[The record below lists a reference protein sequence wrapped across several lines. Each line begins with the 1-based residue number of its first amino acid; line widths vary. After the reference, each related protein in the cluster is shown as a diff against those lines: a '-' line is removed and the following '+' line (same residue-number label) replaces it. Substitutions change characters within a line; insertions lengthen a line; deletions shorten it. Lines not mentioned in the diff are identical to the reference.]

1 MTTSTDF
8 NMNLLLPLFSPATGT
23 WGGLTRSLAVAEAAK
38 DAGHRVA
45 FCASGYL
52 ERTLRERG
60 FQVYAMPPTTMLG
73 LPKSISRLLER
84 RSQRAAIPVKPGT
97 SIGNIWM
104 VLLISGFARSGFLRQ
119 LTQAEMDA
127 AEDFGADHIFTDLD
141 PGAYLMAHLTGMPIA
156 SAYASIVEHGH
167 GTLPWRVFRRA
178 ANQTL
183 AAFESPPTNPD
194 DLCFGPSVLKIIPS
208 VPDLD
213 ETDPDRSDARYV
225 GHLISPI
232 QPEAEMELELEPG
245 QRAVF
250 VYVGTGSISLDRLES
265 VLPVLFPIEGDRRC
279 FVGVQTIE
287 ASYRI
292 EGVHFHPYVPADVL
306 LPFCDWT
313 ICHGGQNTIIQSLL
327 NDVPLL
333 IFPGPIFE
341 RRYNARKV
349 QEAGGGLW
357 GEVDQFTVEWL
368 ESAMARREE
377 ILPGTAAL
385 GARLR
390 SYGGPQAAV
399 EAIEGWGQA

>member
-1 MTTSTDF
+1 
-8 NMNLLLPLFSPATGT
+8 MNLIIPLFSPATGT
-23 WGGLTRSLAVAEAAK
+23 WGGLTRSLAVAEAAQ
-38 DAGHRVA
+38 DAGHQVA

-52 ERTLRERG
+52 ERTLRQRG
-60 FQVYAMPPTTMLG
+60 YQVYSTPPTTMLG
-73 LPKSISRLLER
+73 LPKPLSRILER

-104 VLLISGFARSGFLRQ
+104 VLLFSGFARSSFLQR
-119 LTQAEMDA
+119 LTRAEIDA
-127 AEDFGADHIFTDLD
+127 AEDFSADRIFTDLD
-141 PGAYLMAHLTGMPIA
+141 PGAYLMAHITGLPIA

-167 GTLPWRVFRRA
+167 GTLPWRVFQRA
-178 ANQTL
+178 ANKAL
-183 AAFESPPTNPD
+183 AAFGKPPASLD
-194 DLCFGPSVLKIIPS
+194 ELCFGPSVLKIIPS

-213 ETDPDRSDARYV
+213 ETDPSRPEVRYV

-232 QPEAEMELELEPG
+232 QPEAEMELELEAG

-250 VYVGTGSISLDRLES
+250 VYVGTGSISLDRLEA
-265 VLPVLFPIEGDRRC
+265 VLPVLFPVEGGRRC

-292 EGVHFHPYVPADVL
+292 EGVHFHPYIPAEVL

-313 ICHGGQNTIIQSLL
+313 LCHGGQNTIIQSLL

-349 QEAGGGLW
+349 QEAGAGLW
-357 GEVDQFTVEWL
+357 GESDQFTVEWL
-368 ESAMARREE
+368 GTAMARQRE

-399 EAIEGWGQA
+399 KAIEGWGPA

>member
-1 MTTSTDF
+1 MTTPTDF
-8 NMNLLLPLFSPATGT
+8 NMNLLIPLFSPATGT
-23 WGGLTRSLAVAEAAK
+23 WGGLTRSLAVAEAAQ

-60 FQVYAMPPTTMLG
+60 FQVYATPPTTMLG
-73 LPKSISRLLER
+73 LPKSMSRFLER
-84 RSQRAAIPVKPGT
+84 RSQRASIPVRPGT
-97 SIGNIWM
+97 SIGNIWL
-104 VLLISGFARSGFLRQ
+104 VLLFSGFARSGFLRR

-141 PGAYLMAHLTGMPIA
+141 PGAFLMARVTGLPIA
-156 SAYASIVEHGH
+156 SAYASIAEHGR
-167 GTLPWRVFRRA
+167 GTMPWKVVRRA
-178 ANQTL
+178 TNQTL
-183 AAFESPPTNPD
+183 AAFGSPPTNPD
-194 DLCFGPSVLKIIPS
+194 ELCFGPSVLKIIPS

-213 ETDPDRSDARYV
+213 ETDPDRNDVRYV

-232 QPEAEMELELEPG
+232 QLAAEMELDLESG

-250 VYVGTGSISLDRLES
+250 VYVGTGSISLDRLEA
-265 VLPVLFPIEGDRRC
+265 VLPVLFPVEGDRRC

-292 EGVHFHPYVPADVL
+292 EGVHFHPYVPAEVL

-327 NDVPLL
+327 NDVPVL

-349 QEAGGGLW
+349 QEAGAGFW
-357 GEVDQFTVEWL
+357 GEIDRFTTEWL
-368 ESAMARREE
+368 LAAMAKRDE

-385 GARLR
+385 GARLCA
-390 SYGGPQAAV
+390 SGGPRTAV
-399 EAIEGWGQA
+399 EAIKGWGAS